1 MGHEWVFWW
10 VLVGC
15 AIYGLWNLVIK
26 ANDWLLYRAWMK
38 AEQLERGTRQ
48 IVIDE
53 MCKLDV
59 RTSPDGVEWT
69 SRPAT
74 MFSGQLFKDGCEWT
88 PRHCDFGNGRLD
100 VLPIEFDDLDDLS
113 RLL

>member
-1 MGHEWVFWW
+1 MMGHGWVFWW

-15 AIYGLWNLVIK
+15 AIYGLWHFLISARGSDNR
-26 ANDWLLYRAWMK
+26 WLIRRTWEAAPEPPALPISRA
-38 AEQLERGTRQ
+38 QR
-48 IVIDE
+48 ID
-53 MCKLDV
+53 
-59 RTSPDGVEWT
+59 TSPDGVEWT